1 VDIAAVQAITEELT
15 APLDAIEDR
24 DQADITPAEFDKAM
38 AAYWNI
44 HFMSAACRR
53 GQLH

>member
-1 VDIAAVQAITEELT
+1 VDTTAAAVIAEELT
-15 APLDAIEDR
+15 APLSAIEDR
-24 DQADITPAEFDKAM
+24 DQADITPAEFDRAM

-44 HFMSAACRR
+44 HFMSAAYRR

>member
-1 VDIAAVQAITEELT
+1 MDVPAVQAITEELT

-44 HFMSAACRR
+44 HFLGAAYRR